1 MIILVDIIKKLIKYL
16 GGNMENHKD
25 INYYL
30 DNYNIK
36 PYSEAIRITV
46 LYGIAGALWI
56 LLSDELLSKLV
67 PNIETFK
74 KFATYKGWVYVLV
87 TMILIYSLVLRRLL
101 LFEKAIEE
109 ILNNIQELNASNEEL
124 NASNEELMAL
134 EEELREQ
141 YYELEKNRNALSI
154 SEQRYELAVEGADCG
169 IWDWDVENHVYY
181 FSDKWKNYL
190 GYEQNEINNT
200 FDAFINLIHF
210 RERDHVLKKLKD
222 YISSQIGSYED
233 VFRMECKDGSY
244 KWMLSKGKAI
254 WDEEGKVIRV
264 AGSHTDISQ
273 QKLIENKLN
282 SLAYFDSLTELPN
295 RASFERKV
303 NDLINKKSN
312 SISKFALAY
321 MDIDNFKNI
330 NDTLGHAYGNLF
342 LKDIS
347 NILKEKI
354 KSSDFVA
361 RLGGD
366 EFALIFE
373 NVEDRMDVTNRV
385 QNLLKY
391 LRRHWTIDKQEFFIS
406 FSLGISMY
414 PEHGNNLDMLLRNA
428 DIAMYFVKKNLKDD
442 YSFYFDEM
450 QDNNLK
456 QIKTINDLY
465 HAIDNKEFVLY
476 YQPIINLKD
485 GKVIGVEA
493 LIRWIHPSKGMIPPM
508 EFIPLAEET
517 GLIYEICKW
526 VFNTALMQKASW
538 EQKGYNNIKMSIN
551 VSGKRITH
559 EKFLEDVNK
568 CVLEAG
574 VRCDEIQL
582 EVTETAVI
590 QDLDASMKILKKIK
604 DMGMKIA
611 LDDFGTGY
619 SSLTY
624 IQKLPIDVVKLD
636 RDFIKGISNNGQEK
650 LIIQSIIR
658 LVHDLNLEIV
668 AEGIETKE
676 QEAFLKQ
683 NNCDYG
689 QGYLFSKPITKEEVE
704 ELFLKD
710 I

>member
-1 MIILVDIIKKLIKYL
+1 MIVLLDIIKKLIKYL
-16 GGNMENHKD
+16 SGNMENHKD

-36 PYSEAIRITV
+36 PYSEAIRIAV

-67 PNIETFK
+67 PNVEAFK

-87 TMILIYSLVLRRLL
+87 TMLLIYSLVLKRLL
-101 LFEKAIEE
+101 LFEKAIQE

-141 YYELEKNRNALSI
+141 FYE
-154 SEQRYELAVEGADCG
+154 
-169 IWDWDVENHVYY
+169 
-181 FSDKWKNYL
+181 
-190 GYEQNEINNT
+190 
-200 FDAFINLIHF
+200 
-210 RERDHVLKKLKD
+210 
-222 YISSQIGSYED
+222 
-233 VFRMECKDGSY
+233 
-244 KWMLSKGKAI
+244 
-254 WDEEGKVIRV
+254 
-264 AGSHTDISQ
+264 

-295 RASFERKV
+295 RASFERKI
-303 NDLINKKSN
+303 NNLINKKYN
-312 SISKFALAY
+312 SSRKFALVY

-330 NDTLGHAYGNLF
+330 NDTLGHASGNLF

-347 NILKEKI
+347 SILKEKI
-354 KSSDFVA
+354 KSPDFVA

-366 EFALIFE
+366 EFALIFQ

-385 QNLLKY
+385 QNLLKH
-391 LRRHWTIDKQEFFIS
+391 LRRHWIIDKQEFFIS

-414 PEHGNNLDMLLRNA
+414 PEHGDNLDMLLRNA
-428 DIAMYFVKKNLKDD
+428 DIAMYFVKKNMKDD

-450 QDNNLK
+450 QDKNLK

-476 YQPIINLKD
+476 YQPIINLKN
-485 GKVIGVEA
+485 GRLIGVEA
-493 LIRWIHPSKGMIPPM
+493 LIRWIHPTKGMIPPM

-526 VFNTALMQKASW
+526 VFNTALMQKVSW
-538 EQKGYNNIKMSIN
+538 EQQGYNYIKMSIN

-590 QDLDASMKILKKIK
+590 QDLEASMKILKKVK

-636 RDFIKGISNNGQEK
+636 RDFIKGISNNGQDK

-683 NNCDYG
+683 NHCDYG
-689 QGYLFSKPITKEEVE
+689 QGYLFSKPITKEEIE
-704 ELFLKD
+704 ELFLKN
-710 I
+710 IKNL

>member
-244 KWMLSKGKAI
+244 KDVELTAVNLIHDPSIKGLLMNY
-254 WDEEGKVIRV
+254 
-264 AGSHTDISQ
+264 HDI
-273 QKLIENKLN
+273 
-282 SLAYFDSLTELPN
+282 T
-295 RASFERKV
+295 ERKKRENELIYISYHDVQTGLYNRDFFEEEIKRLDTERQLPLSVIIGDV
-303 NDLINKKSN
+303 NGLKLANDRLGHNQGDMLLVEIANILKICCRDEDIVARIGGDEFCILLPQTSSEVAQTICNRIYKACEDFN
-312 SISKFALAY
+312 RGLDKEMLNPSIS
-321 MDIDNFKNI
+321 
-330 NDTLGHAYGNLF
+330 LGHATKTNASEL
-342 LKDIS
+342 IE
-347 NILKEKI
+347 NILKEADNTMYQDK
-354 KSSDFVA
+354 F
-361 RLGGD
+361 
-366 EFALIFE
+366 
-373 NVEDRMDVTNRV
+373 
-385 QNLLKY
+385 
-391 LRRHWTIDKQEFFIS
+391 LR
-406 FSLGISMY
+406 
-414 PEHGNNLDMLLRNA
+414 
-428 DIAMYFVKKNLKDD
+428 
-442 YSFYFDEM
+442 
-450 QDNNLK
+450 
-456 QIKTINDLY
+456 
-465 HAIDNKEFVLY
+465 
-476 YQPIINLKD
+476 
-485 GKVIGVEA
+485 
-493 LIRWIHPSKGMIPPM
+493 SK
-508 EFIPLAEET
+508 
-517 GLIYEICKW
+517 
-526 VFNTALMQKASW
+526 KAS
-538 EQKGYNNIKMSIN
+538 
-551 VSGKRITH
+551 V
-559 EKFLEDVNK
+559 F
-568 CVLEAG
+568 
-574 VRCDEIQL
+574 
-582 EVTETAVI
+582 
-590 QDLDASMKILKKIK
+590 
-604 DMGMKIA
+604 
-611 LDDFGTGY
+611 
-619 SSLTY
+619 
-624 IQKLPIDVVKLD
+624 P
-636 RDFIKGISNNGQEK
+636 
-650 LIIQSIIR
+650 
-658 LVHDLNLEIV
+658 
-668 AEGIETKE
+668 
-676 QEAFLKQ
+676 
-683 NNCDYG
+683 
-689 QGYLFSKPITKEEVE
+689 
-704 ELFLKD
+704 
-710 I
+710 